1 MTAFSKALRNELTSS
16 SSGKIRVTNL
26 SPGETRTQI
35 CDSSVTGTAD
45 DYYAKNP
52 ALDPEHIAAG
62 VIFIL
67 SLPYSV
73 EVPQLTMRSVGGR
86 V

>member
-1 MTAFSKALRNELTSS
+1 MSDALRKELVFQKNY
-16 SSGKIRVTNL
+16 KIRVTNL

-35 CDSSVTGTAD
+35 CDSTVTGSAD

-52 ALDPEHIAAG
+52 ALDPEEVAAG
-62 VIFIL
+62 VVFIL
-67 SLPYSV
+67 SLPYKVQVS
-73 EVPQLTMRSVGGR
+73 QLTMRSVNAR

>member
-1 MTAFSKALRNELTSS
+1 MSDALRKELTSHRNE
-16 SSGKIRVTNL
+16 KIRVSNL

-35 CDSSVTGTAD
+35 CDSTVAGSTD

-52 ALDPEHIAAG
+52 ALDPEEVAAG
-62 VIFIL
+62 VVFIL
-67 SLPYSV
+67 SLPYNV
-73 EVPQLTMRSVGGR
+73 HVTQLTMRSVNAR